1 MSLSTLSLETPRA
14 FLPLLKPAR
23 YKGAYGGRGGAKSH
37 FFAEE
42 VLLRA
47 IEEPIR
53 IICIREVQ
61 NSIRDSVRQLLVD
74 KIQALELGAH
84 FEVLDAEIR
93 VHNGGLINFKGMQS
107 YNAANI
113 KSLEGYKIAW
123 VEEAQTLSQ
132 HSLDLLR
139 PTLREE
145 GSELWFSWNP
155 RFNTDPVDAF
165 FRKTPPPD
173 AVSVCV
179 NWSDNPWFP
188 VVLCREMQH
197 DFETDP
203 DKAEHIWNGA
213 YYTGEGT
220 ILAKWVAKAER
231 EGRIHNGV
239 HYDPMGAPLEVT
251 SDIGFRDTATW
262 WYWQRRLG
270 GFALV
275 DYDQDIGLDADDWIP
290 RIQER
295 ISLLGAQLGKIW
307 LPQDA
312 KAKTFQSKHSAVERF
327 LLAFGAQKISI
338 VPAVKV
344 ADRINAARF
353 VMPRCEF
360 NKTRCEEGLN
370 GLRAWSFEYNEE
382 TQILSR
388 EPRHDWASHP
398 GDGFS
403 YGAVVMQEIIE
414 KEEPKP
420 EPLRGITVGGNQ
432 VTLNELW
439 QTNPRRREAR
449 Y

>member
-1 MSLSTLSLETPRA
+1 M
-14 FLPLLKPAR
+14 
-23 YKGAYGGRGGAKSH
+23 
-37 FFAEE
+37 
-42 VLLRA
+42 
-47 IEEPIR
+47 
-53 IICIREVQ
+53 Q

-220 ILAKWVAKAER
+220 ILAKWVARAER
-231 EGRIHNGV
+231 DGRIHNGV

>member
-1 MSLSTLSLETPRA
+1 MSLSTISLETPRA

-84 FEVLDAEIR
+84 FEVHDAEIR

-220 ILAKWVAKAER
+220 ILAKWVARAER
-231 EGRIHNGV
+231 EGRIHSGV

-295 ISLLGAQLGKIW
+295 ISLLGARLGKIW

>member
-1 MSLSTLSLETPRA
+1 M
-14 FLPLLKPAR
+14 
-23 YKGAYGGRGGAKSH
+23 
-37 FFAEE
+37 
-42 VLLRA
+42 LRA

-295 ISLLGAQLGKIW
+295 ISLLGARLGKIW

>member
-1 MSLSTLSLETPRA
+1 VSLSTLSLETPRA

-220 ILAKWVAKAER
+220 ILAKWVARAER
-231 EGRIHNGV
+231 EGRIHSGV

-295 ISLLGAQLGKIW
+295 ISLLGARLGKIW

>member
-93 VHNGGLINFKGMQS
+93 VHNGGLINFKGKQS

-203 DKAEHIWNGA
+203 DKARA
-213 YYTGEGT
+213 T
-220 ILAKWVAKAER
+220 VADMCEK
-231 EGRIHNGV
+231 
-239 HYDPMGAPLEVT
+239 
-251 SDIGFRDTATW
+251 
-262 WYWQRRLG
+262 
-270 GFALV
+270 
-275 DYDQDIGLDADDWIP
+275 
-290 RIQER
+290 
-295 ISLLGAQLGKIW
+295 
-307 LPQDA
+307 
-312 KAKTFQSKHSAVERF
+312 
-327 LLAFGAQKISI
+327 LLANTVIENYSI
-338 VPAVKV
+338 AVL
-344 ADRINAARF
+344 
-353 VMPRCEF
+353 
-360 NKTRCEEGLN
+360 G
-370 GLRAWSFEYNEE
+370 
-382 TQILSR
+382 
-388 EPRHDWASHP
+388 
-398 GDGFS
+398 
-403 YGAVVMQEIIE
+403 
-414 KEEPKP
+414 
-420 EPLRGITVGGNQ
+420 
-432 VTLNELW
+432 
-439 QTNPRRREAR
+439 
-449 Y
+449 

>member
-1 MSLSTLSLETPRA
+1 M
-14 FLPLLKPAR
+14 
-23 YKGAYGGRGGAKSH
+23 
-37 FFAEE
+37 
-42 VLLRA
+42 LRA

-220 ILAKWVAKAER
+220 ILAKWVARAER
-231 EGRIHNGV
+231 EGRIHSGV

-295 ISLLGAQLGKIW
+295 ISLLGARLGKIW